1 MEDWPPLAPQGGDRN
16 KKNHQRYLRNKLE
29 IDSLV
34 ILCASLCSGCSIS
47 AFVGNNSISPDRPTI
62 AAVRL
67 E

>member
-34 ILCASLCSGCSIS
+34 ILCVLSYLVVKMI
-47 AFVGNNSISPDRPTI
+47 NSCY
-62 AAVRL
+62 
-67 E
+67 